1 MQKHEFKDRGNIK
14 WTAMMLPE
22 HREMLHEYGLA
33 QDDVDP
39 PGHDE
44 YELAELAEKLA
55 RAKQDEE
62 LVRVLYWK
70 HKRYVEVH
78 GIIKK
83 IDPYKRAILVDAS
96 TKEDWDQRWIP
107 AGDIF
112 GVDP

>member
-22 HREMLHEYGLA
+22 HREMLHEYGLS

-39 PGHDE
+39 PDHDE
-44 YELAELAEKLA
+44 EMVK
-55 RAKQDEE
+55 
-62 LVRVLYWK
+62 VLYWK

-78 GIIKK
+78 GIVKK

-96 TKEDWDQRWIP
+96 ASDDWDRRWIP
-107 AGDIF
+107 VEHIF
-112 GVDP
+112 EVE